1 MSGFWKWP
9 GSIVVTGVVAG
20 LVLGFLTRNVL
31 LWLTIGAVLGVVV
44 EGMMTNRRRNAPK
57 DDKDPEV

>member
-9 GSIVVTGVVAG
+9 GAIVVTGVVAG

-31 LWLTIGAVLGVVV
+31 LWLTFGAVLGVVV

-57 DDKDPEV
+57 DDQDPEV

>member
-9 GSIVVTGVVAG
+9 GAGVVTGVVLG
-20 LVLGFLTRNVL
+20 LVLGFIMGNVL

-44 EGMMTNRRRNAPK
+44 EATMTSRRRNAPK
-57 DDKDPEV
+57 DGEDPRV